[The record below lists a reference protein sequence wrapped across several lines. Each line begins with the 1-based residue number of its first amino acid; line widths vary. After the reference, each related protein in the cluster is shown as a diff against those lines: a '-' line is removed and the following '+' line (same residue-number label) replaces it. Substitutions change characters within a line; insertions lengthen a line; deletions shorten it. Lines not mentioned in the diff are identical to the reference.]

1 MVKQAGTTSSSR
13 FTHKKRKVAGQPESV
28 RQLVQ
33 LFESL
38 FHLGTATSPNG
49 GSSMSTTELVFDLT
63 NVAEKQRLVQT
74 LWSPDLPLLL
84 HNSLTRANPEL
95 CEWLNSQAVDSLDR
109 RHRALRNE
117 ETWGRWEG
125 VLSVLVRAHNL
136 RSVPLVTAVI
146 SIAFW
151 HHQSPN
157 GIWQPMSTLFRVVL
171 SKSWVKG
178 VLPLARELDPGPAYT
193 WPQGSASLASTT
205 SPSGLQAA

>member
-74 LWSPDLPLLL
+74 L
-84 HNSLTRANPEL
+84 
-95 CEWLNSQAVDSLDR
+95 
-109 RHRALRNE
+109 
-117 ETWGRWEG
+117 
-125 VLSVLVRAHNL
+125 
-136 RSVPLVTAVI
+136 
-146 SIAFW
+146 
-151 HHQSPN
+151 
-157 GIWQPMSTLFRVVL
+157 
-171 SKSWVKG
+171 
-178 VLPLARELDPGPAYT
+178 
-193 WPQGSASLASTT
+193 
-205 SPSGLQAA
+205 